1 MNALKERAKKL
12 LSEWRNAEL
21 EGLSKE
27 ALIDYVCSY
36 AQDCTDLI
44 KDMLVYVATH
54 DAVYIKTYFSKSE
67 EGLRQE
73 GTAYAVKDRS
83 AASAALRREAENLRK
98 EGREIT
104 RQDDLSL
111 DYIDPFG
118 REWMI
123 SFVRAYLV
131 K

>member
-12 LSEWRNAEL
+12 LSQWRNAEL

-44 KDMLVYVATH
+44 EDMLVYDATH
-54 DAVYIKTYFSKSE
+54 DAVYVKTYFSKSE

-73 GTAYAVKDRS
+73 GAAYAVKDRS
-83 AASAALRREAENLRK
+83 AARAALQREAEVLRK
-98 EGREIT
+98 DGKEIT

-111 DYIDPFG
+111 DYIDQFG

-123 SFVRAYLV
+123 SFVRSYLV
-131 K
+131 R

>member
-12 LSEWRNAEL
+12 LTQWRNAEL

-27 ALIDYVCSY
+27 AVIDYVCSY

-44 KDMLVYVATH
+44 EDMLFYDANH
-54 DAVYIKTYFSKSE
+54 DAVYVKTYFSKSE

-83 AASAALRREAENLRK
+83 AAHAALRREAEVLRK
-98 EGREIT
+98 DGKEIT

-111 DYIDPFG
+111 DYIDQFG

-123 SFVRAYLV
+123 SFVRSYLV
-131 K
+131 R

>member
-12 LSEWRNAEL
+12 LSQWRNAEL

-44 KDMLVYVATH
+44 EDMLFYDANH
-54 DAVYIKTYFSKSE
+54 DAVYVKTYFSKSE

-83 AASAALRREAENLRK
+83 AARAALQREAEVLRK
-98 EGREIT
+98 DGKEIT

-111 DYIDPFG
+111 DYIDLFG

-123 SFVRAYLV
+123 SFVRSYLV
-131 K
+131 R

>member
-44 KDMLVYVATH
+44 DDMLVYDATH
-54 DAVYIKTYFSKSE
+54 DAVYIKTYFSKSG

-83 AASAALRREAENLRK
+83 AARAALRREAENLRK

>member
-1 MNALKERAKKL
+1 MNALKERGEKL
-12 LSEWRNAEL
+12 LSVWRNAEL

-44 KDMLVYVATH
+44 EDMLAYDATH
-54 DAVYIKTYFSKSE
+54 NSVFIKTSFSISE
-67 EGLRQE
+67 EGLRRE
-73 GTAYAVKDRS
+73 GTSYAVTDRV
-83 AASAALRREAENLRK
+83 AARTALRREAENLRK

-118 REWMI
+118 RKWMI
-123 SFVRAYLV
+123 SFVRSYLV

>member
-1 MNALKERAKKL
+1 MNALKERGEKL
-12 LSEWRNAEL
+12 LSVWRNAEL

-44 KDMLVYVATH
+44 EDMLAYDATH
-54 DAVYIKTYFSKSE
+54 NSVFIKTSFSISE
-67 EGLRQE
+67 EGLRRE
-73 GTAYAVKDRS
+73 GTSYAVKDRS
-83 AASAALRREAENLRK
+83 AACAALRREAENLRK

-123 SFVRAYLV
+123 SFVRSYLV
-131 K
+131 R

>member
-1 MNALKERAKKL
+1 MNARLNERAKKL
-12 LSEWRNAEL
+12 LSQWRNAEL

-44 KDMLVYVATH
+44 DDMLVYDATH

-73 GTAYAVKDRS
+73 GTAYAVTGRGAARWIIS
-83 AASAALRREAENLRK
+83 ALNWPPQAPKIPALRGL
-98 EGREIT
+98 
-104 RQDDLSL
+104 
-111 DYIDPFG
+111 
-118 REWMI
+118 
-123 SFVRAYLV
+123 
-131 K
+131 

>member
-1 MNALKERAKKL
+1 MNALKERAEKL

-27 ALIDYVCSY
+27 ALIDYICSY
-36 AQDCTDLI
+36 AQDCTNLI
-44 KDMLVYVATH
+44 EDMLVYDETH
-54 DAVYIKTYFSKSE
+54 NSVFIKTSFSKSE
-67 EGLRQE
+67 EGLRRE
-73 GTAYAVKDRS
+73 GTSYAVKDRS
-83 AASAALRREAENLRK
+83 AARAALRREAENLRK

-123 SFVRAYLV
+123 SFVRSYLV
-131 K
+131 R

>member
-12 LSEWRNAEL
+12 LTQWRNAEL

-44 KDMLVYVATH
+44 EDMLFYDANH
-54 DAVYIKTYFSKSE
+54 DAVYVKTYFSKSE

-73 GTAYAVKDRS
+73 GAAYAVKDRS
-83 AASAALRREAENLRK
+83 AAHASLQREAEVLRK
-98 EGREIT
+98 DGKEIT

-111 DYIDPFG
+111 DYIDSFG

-123 SFVRAYLV
+123 SFVRSYLV
-131 K
+131 R

>member
-12 LSEWRNAEL
+12 LSQWRNAEL

-44 KDMLVYVATH
+44 EDMLVYDATH
-54 DAVYIKTYFSKSE
+54 DAVYVKTYFSKSE

-73 GTAYAVKDRS
+73 GAAYAVKDRS
-83 AASAALRREAENLRK
+83 AARAALQREAENLRK
-98 EGREIT
+98 DGREVT

-111 DYIDPFG
+111 DYIDQFG

-123 SFVRAYLV
+123 SFVRSYFV
-131 K
+131 R